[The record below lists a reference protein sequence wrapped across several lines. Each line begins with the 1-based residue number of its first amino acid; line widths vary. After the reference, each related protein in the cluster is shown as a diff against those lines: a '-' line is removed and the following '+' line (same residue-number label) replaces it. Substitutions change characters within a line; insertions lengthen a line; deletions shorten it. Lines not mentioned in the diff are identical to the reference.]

1 MHGTP
6 DSLVMHETTPDA
18 VTWRIGETNAPL
30 PPLAPGAPL
39 IGNAVQMGGDTV
51 AFLAQTYQS
60 LGPIFRVRA
69 LTRELTILG
78 GRAANEFMARQG
90 DDVLSGKV
98 FFGGLNEELG
108 SSLVFPAL
116 DGDVHSH
123 YRKLFRPSYSR
134 EMVAPR
140 FDELSALTRQ
150 RIHLW
155 KVGEKIQV
163 VPTMQ
168 QVITDQLGTALVGSA
183 SGANFE
189 ALRDTLRYLI
199 MVKLMRSAP
208 GWLLKLPMYTRQK
221 HRSSEFMRQLL
232 AQHRAAAV
240 DEAAGDLI
248 DNALRAVGHDGQP
261 LNENDLN
268 AIGFGAF
275 FAGMDTAA
283 HTTSFALYALLRHPD
298 ILERVRVEVDEL
310 FQKPAFTFQDLR
322 HLKALH
328 GAVVETMRL
337 YPVAPIMPRH
347 AVKTFEFGGYRVDAG
362 ASVMMVTAL
371 THYLP
376 EYFENPSQ
384 FTIDRPSPAMYTY
397 APFGLGA
404 HTCMGAGLADVLITL
419 SLATI
424 FHTVDLALDPPDFQM
439 KVIGVPVPNPGQN
452 FHVRVLGLRHP

>member
-1 MHGTP
+1 MQNVQAGEQVHP
-6 DSLVMHETTPDA
+6 VR
-18 VTWRIGETNAPL
+18 WRIGETNAPL
-30 PPLAPGAPL
+30 PPLSRGAPI

-51 AFLAQTYQS
+51 AFLASVYQK
-60 LGPIFRVRA
+60 LGPVFRVRA

-78 GRAANEFMARQG
+78 GRAANEFMAREG
-90 DDVLSGKV
+90 DQVLSGKI

-116 DGDVHSH
+116 DGDIHNY

-134 EMVAPR
+134 EVVASR
-140 FDELSALTRQ
+140 FDELSALTQ
-150 RIHLW
+150 KRIRSW
-155 KVGEKIQV
+155 QVGEKIRV

-168 QVITDQLGTALVGSA
+168 QVITDQLGIALVGAA
-183 SGANFE
+183 SGQHFE

-199 MVKLMRSAP
+199 MVKLMQSAP
-208 GWLLKLPMYTRQK
+208 GWTLKLPMYTHQK
-221 HRSSEFMRQLL
+221 REASAFVKQLL
-232 AQHRAAAV
+232 IQHRAAAA

-248 DNALRAVGHDGQP
+248 DDALKAIGHDGKP

-298 ILERVRVEVDEL
+298 ILRQVQSEVDDL
-310 FQKPAFTFQDLR
+310 FARPSFSVQDLR
-322 HLKALH
+322 HLKTLH
-328 GAVVETMRL
+328 GAVIETLRL

-347 AVKTFEFGGYRVDAG
+347 AVQTFEFNGYRVEKG
-362 ASVMMVTAL
+362 SNVMMTTAL

-376 EYFENPSQ
+376 EHFENPSR
-384 FTIDRPSPAMYTY
+384 FIINRPTPEMYTY

-424 FHTVDLALDPPDFQM
+424 FHTVDLTLDPADFNM

-452 FHVRVLGLRHP
+452 FFVRVNGLRHS

>member
-1 MHGTP
+1 MQRTSEP
-6 DSLVMHETTPDA
+6 LSSTVSPS
-18 VTWRIGETNAPL
+18 VWQIGATNAPL
-30 PPLAPGAPL
+30 PPLAKGRPL
-39 IGNAVQMGGDTV
+39 IGNAIEMGGDTV
-51 AFLAQTYQS
+51 AFLAQTYQQ

-78 GRAANEFMARQG
+78 GRDANEFMARQG
-90 DDVLSGKV
+90 DEALSGRE

-134 EMVAPR
+134 EMIAPR
-140 FDELSALTRQ
+140 FVELSALTRQ
-150 RIHLW
+150 RIRSW
-155 KVGEKIQV
+155 QAGERIQV

-168 QVITDQLGTALVGSA
+168 KVITDQLGTALVGQA
-183 SGANFE
+183 SGENFE

-199 MVKLMRSAP
+199 MVKLMKSAP
-208 GWLLKLPMYTRQK
+208 GFILRLPMYTRQK
-221 HRSSEFMRQLL
+221 QRSLEFMRQLL
-232 AQHRAAAV
+232 VQHRGMTV
-240 DEAAGDLI
+240 DAEAGDLI
-248 DNALRAVGHDGQP
+248 DNALKAIGHDGRP

-283 HTTSFALYALLRHPD
+283 HTTSFALYALLRHPEL
-298 ILERVRVEVDEL
+298 LERVRVEVDEL
-310 FQKPAFTFQDLR
+310 FQKPDFTFQDLR

-347 AVKTFEFGGYRVDAG
+347 AVKTFEFGGHRVEAG
-362 ASVMMVTAL
+362 TSVMMVTAL

-376 EYFENPSQ
+376 EHFEKPLEFN
-384 FTIDRPSPAMYTY
+384 IDRPAPAPYTY

-424 FHTVDLALDPPDFQM
+424 FHTVDLALDPPDFDM
-439 KVIGVPVPNPGQN
+439 KVIGVSVPNPGQN
-452 FHVRVLGLRHP
+452 FYIRVVGLRKGES